1 MSVISKILEKV
12 VANRLPAHIKNS
24 HLSNPLQSAYRK
36 HHSTESAL
44 LKVHNDIIISMDQ
57 SEVTALTLL
66 DLSAAFDTIYHA
78 TLRNRLSDWYG
89 ISGQVQIWFYSYLQ
103 NRHQLVQLSNG
114 IFLLKR
120 VSRYGRCFMIDSGSK
135 GCPEQES
142 AGCHFGTLG
151 RNFLRAKTKWPPNI
165 SRSNMIFQQIKPGT
179 SVIPHFYVILTGQ
192 YISCI
197 ILMTQGYLRGQKD
210 NFKVK
215 EAKIQFSTNKDR
227 NMCNTSFTWDFI

>member
-1 MSVISKILEKV
+1 MFCRPTSQRAQDVVPYSVGFIVGPLSTDWACLMTHSYQQEFI
-12 VANRLPAHIKNS
+12 PCIHI
-24 HLSNPLQSAYRK
+24 
-36 HHSTESAL
+36 
-44 LKVHNDIIISMDQ
+44 
-57 SEVTALTLL
+57 
-66 DLSAAFDTIYHA
+66 
-78 TLRNRLSDWYG
+78 
-89 ISGQVQIWFYSYLQ
+89 
-103 NRHQLVQLSNG
+103 VQLSNG

-165 SRSNMIFQQIKPGT
+165 SRYNMIFQLMKPGT

-192 YISCI
+192 SISCI
-197 ILMTQGYLRGQKD
+197 ILMTQGHLQGQKD

-215 EAKIQFSTNKDR
+215 EAKIQFLTNKDK